1 MSGLISKYKE
11 FMWDIINHPNQVKQS
26 VQKIDELKILTA
38 KRLIDQ
44 MKKRGIY
51 GSLQE
56 AEFKVFSQFGDDGII
71 QYLINNVAIND
82 TKFIEL
88 GVEKYTECNTRFLL
102 INNNWSGLVIDG
114 SPANVNYIKND
125 DIYWKYDL
133 NAEAAFVTRDNINQI
148 MVKNNFIGE
157 IGLLSIDLDGN
168 DYWIWES
175 ITVVQPTMV
184 ILEYNSAFGRD
195 NAVTIPYDPDFTRLK
210 AHFSGLYW
218 GASLKAMCLLSQ
230 KKGYSFVG
238 SNSNGNNAYFVRTE
252 KIGNLAPVT
261 VTEGYVESRFRES
274 RDKYGRLTYLAG
286 KDRLKLIEDMEVYHV
301 EKNRMVTLKNP

>member
-1 MSGLISKYKE
+1 M
-11 FMWDIINHPNQVKQS
+11 
-26 VQKIDELKILTA
+26 
-38 KRLIDQ
+38 
-44 MKKRGIY
+44 
-51 GSLQE
+51 
-56 AEFKVFSQFGDDGII
+56 
-71 QYLINNVAIND
+71 
-82 TKFIEL
+82 
-88 GVEKYTECNTRFLL
+88 
-102 INNNWSGLVIDG
+102 NNNCSGLVIDG
-114 SPANVNYIKND
+114 SPANVNYIKKD

-157 IGLLSIDLDGN
+157 VGLLSIDLDGN

-184 ILEYNSAFGRD
+184 ILEYNSVFGRD

-218 GASLKAMCLLSQ
+218 GASLKALCLLSQ

-274 RDKYGRLTYLAG
+274 RDKYGRLTYLSG

-301 EKNRMVTLKNP
+301 EKDRMVTLKNP

>member
-44 MKKRGIY
+44 MKKRDIY

-71 QYLINNVAIND
+71 QYLINNVAINV
-82 TKFIEL
+82 TRFIEL

-274 RDKYGRLTYLAG
+274 RDQYGRLTYLAG

-301 EKNRMVTLKNP
+301 EKDRMVTLKNP

>member
-1 MSGLISKYKE
+1 
-11 FMWDIINHPNQVKQS
+11 MWDIINHPNQVKQS

-44 MKKRGIY
+44 MKKRDIY

-71 QYLINNVAIND
+71 QYLINNVAINV
-82 TKFIEL
+82 TRFIEL

-114 SPANVNYIKND
+114 SPANVNYIKKD
-125 DIYWKYDL
+125 DIYWRYDL
-133 NAEAAFVTRDNINQI
+133 NAVAAFVTRDNINQI

-274 RDKYGRLTYLAG
+274 RDQYGRLTYLAG

-301 EKNRMVTLKNP
+301 EKDRMVTLKNP